1 MAEHNVGFL
10 FLERKLNG
18 RSALTE
24 APAIGTKLATVS
36 NTVTQFDKG
45 SNVKFWA
52 SQLRQRLTLDGQKF
66 APATGSNAV
75 TKFDKGFNVKF
86 PADRLMN
93 RLTLDGQLRS

>member
-1 MAEHNVGFL
+1 MGTKF
-10 FLERKLNG
+10 
-18 RSALTE
+18 
-24 APAIGTKLATVS
+24 APATGS

-93 RLTLDGQLRS
+93 RLTLDGHQPTVATSSFLASHQVMR